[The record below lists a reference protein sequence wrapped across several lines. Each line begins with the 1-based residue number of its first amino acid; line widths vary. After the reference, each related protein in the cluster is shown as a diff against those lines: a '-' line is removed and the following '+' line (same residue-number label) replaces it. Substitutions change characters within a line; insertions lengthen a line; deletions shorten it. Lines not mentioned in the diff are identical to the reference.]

1 MARAKRRSTFTSR
14 DPDFAAKLEFLPEVA
29 APKLIDQDEAK
40 KAQAGDSASATAAVE
55 PSELSHDD
63 VPQAPKVQVS
73 TSIPSP
79 RARPQK
85 ERAPR
90 SHAGTAPV
98 TVRVYF
104 CWREDMAARAAK
116 WAVAA
121 RCPPKKIFQQAW
133 AKMKDDILAEI
144 EAGIRYKDIP
154 HDRVSDAGERFDTRI
169 QISAKAFEQLQ
180 RELDPE
186 GFVGVSPALSRWVRE
201 QAFSRIDSYFAKAGY

>member
-14 DPDFAAKLEFLPEVA
+14 DPDFAAKLEFLPENA
-29 APKLIDQDEAK
+29 APKLIDQDETK
-40 KAQAGDSASATAAVE
+40 KAQAIDSAPASAAVE
-55 PSELSHDD
+55 PSALSHDE
-63 VPQAPKVQVS
+63 VAPVPKVKSS
-73 TSIPSP
+73 TPMPSSP
-79 RARPQK
+79 ARPQK
-85 ERAPR
+85 ERATR
-90 SHAGTAPV
+90 DQAGTAPV

-154 HDRVSDAGERFDTRI
+154 HDRVTDAGERFDTRI
-169 QISAKAFEQLQ
+169 QVSAKAFEQLQ
-180 RELDPE
+180 SELDPE

-201 QAFSRIDSYFAKAGY
+201 QAFSRIDSYFAQAGY